1 MPASALR
8 RILPTLAAVGG
19 VILTAYLG
27 SWQLDRAA
35 YKLAMQE
42 RQDAA
47 ERAPMVSVPARPID
61 ADGLMYRRVEAV
73 GQFVPEATIL
83 LDNRVH
89 DGVVGYEVV
98 APLRL
103 RQSTLHVLVNR
114 GWIAAPPLRTQLPEV
129 PTPAGEVVVQGLAL
143 PPDTRYFELSGQTVS
158 GTVWQNLKFDHY
170 QQRFGLALQP
180 LLLQQHNDLQDGLLR
195 AWKRPDTGVD
205 THRAYALQWFVMSA
219 VIAIIYLVLH
229 VRRKKI

>member
-1 MPASALR
+1 M
-8 RILPTLAAVGG
+8 
-19 VILTAYLG
+19 
-27 SWQLDRAA
+27 
-35 YKLAMQE
+35 
-42 RQDAA
+42 
-47 ERAPMVSVPARPID
+47 
-61 ADGLMYRRVEAV
+61 
-73 GQFVPEATIL
+73 GQFVPDATIL

-89 DGVVGYEVV
+89 DGVVGYGRG
-98 APLRL
+98 AAAL
-103 RQSTLHVLVNR
+103 RQSTLR
-114 GWIAAPPLRTQLPEV
+114 AGQQGWIAAPPLRTQLPEV
-129 PTPAGEVVVQGLAL
+129 STPTGEVVVQGLAL
-143 PPDTRYFELSGQTVS
+143 PPGTRYFELSGQTVS